1 MSIWF
6 PPLYFLSQS
15 ERAHQQRAQ
24 VDEIWRTLQDL
35 DVVDQV
41 ACGARIDA
49 AAELGDLEKAL
60 ELVSFMKKERAMA
73 RFRRFMDIVSV

>member
-1 MSIWF
+1 M
-6 PPLYFLSQS
+6 
-15 ERAHQQRAQ
+15 
-24 VDEIWRTLQDL
+24 
-35 DVVDQV
+35 DQV

-73 RFRRFMDIVSV
+73 RFRRFMDIVSFDVYYTHTHIFYTLFLCFFYIVCIVF

>member
-1 MSIWF
+1 M
-6 PPLYFLSQS
+6 
-15 ERAHQQRAQ
+15 
-24 VDEIWRTLQDL
+24 
-35 DVVDQV
+35 DQV

-73 RFRRFMDIVSV
+73 RFRRFMDIVSFNIYIYTHFLHVVFKLYKVMGGGYHLL